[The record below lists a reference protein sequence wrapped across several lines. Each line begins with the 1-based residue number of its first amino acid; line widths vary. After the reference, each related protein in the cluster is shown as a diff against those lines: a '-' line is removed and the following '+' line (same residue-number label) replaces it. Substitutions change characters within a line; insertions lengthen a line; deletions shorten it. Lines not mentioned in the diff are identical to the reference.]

1 MHIKHTFFLLLC
13 IFTSVVRATDS
24 FDTLYQQGLS
34 AQQAMNWDI
43 ALECYLQA
51 YAVSPER
58 VEPLIMIAQYY
69 IEQKQPEL
77 AFMFARRAC
86 EQEVPIINTTIDFQ
100 IYNFYRYKALSDCAS
115 SLGEWKLGLWA
126 TRQALQIRPQ
136 DEQLHERL
144 CYYHEQLVL
153 EAGRAIVVNE
163 SHE

>member
-1 MHIKHTFFLLLC
+1 MKRENLVFVWLLTFPFV
-13 IFTSVVRATDS
+13 IFCNS

-34 AQQAMNWDI
+34 AQQTMNWDA

-51 YAVSPER
+51 YALAPDR
-58 VEPLIMIAQYY
+58 VEPLVMIAQYY

-86 EQEVPIINTTIDFQ
+86 EQEVPAIDNTVEYQ
-100 IYNFYRYKALSDCAS
+100 IYNFYRYKTLSECAS
-115 SLGEWKLGLWA
+115 SLGEFKLGFWA
-126 TRQALQIRPQ
+126 TRQALQARPQ

-153 EAGRAIVVNE
+153 EAGRAILVNE